1 MAEPSPAQFWESRYA
16 DAGQVW
22 SGRPNDALVA
32 LAADLPAGRALDLG
46 CGEGG
51 DSIWLAGHGWQVTG
65 VDISRTAITRASAAA
80 DAAGIPHGRI
90 RWLVGDLASWTD
102 DGRYELVS
110 ACFLQSPVELAR
122 TDILRRAAGL
132 VVTGGH
138 LLIVSHAAFPPWAA
152 HLDGHRL
159 DGPEH
164 RFLSPAEQVD
174 DLQLP
179 STDWEVLVAGLRPRK
194 ATGPNGAQAVLDDV
208 VVLFRRTTN
217 SVPLAWRM

>member
-1 MAEPSPAQFWESRYA
+1 MIEQSPAQFWESRYA
-16 DAGQVW
+16 GAGQVW
-22 SGRPNDALVA
+22 SGRPNEALLAV
-32 LAADLPAGRALDLG
+32 AADLPAGRALDLG

-65 VDISRTAITRASAAA
+65 IDVSRTAIARAAA
-80 DAAGIPHGRI
+80 AANAAGIPHGRI
-90 RWLVGDLASWTD
+90 RWRARDLASWTD
-102 DGRYELVS
+102 DGRYDLVS
-110 ACFLQSPVELAR
+110 ACFLQSPVELPR
-122 TDILRRAAGL
+122 TDILRRAADR
-132 VVTGGH
+132 VATGGH

-179 STDWEVLVAGLRPRK
+179 QPDWEVLLAGIRPRT
-194 ATGPNGAQAVLDDV
+194 ATGPDGEQAVLDDA
-208 VVLFRRTTN
+208 VVLLRRTC
-217 SVPLAWRM
+217 